1 MTKIIG
7 LTGGIA
13 TGKST
18 VSKMFLDE
26 KIPVIDTDEIAK
38 NVLAIN
44 TDEYHKVV
52 SLFSNEILQVNGE
65 INRKLLGRIIFSN
78 IQKRNK
84 LNDIVHPKVKQIVL
98 DLIQMYKQQE
108 TNIVV
113 IDVPLLFESEF
124 QEIADNII
132 VVFSTLEKQVSRLME
147 RDNISK
153 EYALMKINAQMPL
166 KEKMER
172 ADYVIDNSKSILK
185 TKKDFIAILKEI
197 EV

>member
-65 INRKLLGRIIFSN
+65 INRKLLDRIIFSN

-98 DLIQMYKQQE
+98 ATYAMAAEALDIKTLSSCNKEVIF
-108 TNIVV
+108 IV
-113 IDVPLLFESEF
+113 PNYFNNLL
-124 QEIADNII
+124 
-132 VVFSTLEKQVSRLME
+132 E
-147 RDNISK
+147 R
-153 EYALMKINAQMPL
+153 KIKNFGNAR
-166 KEKMER
+166 K
-172 ADYVIDNSKSILK
+172 
-185 TKKDFIAILKEI
+185 
-197 EV
+197 

>member
-124 QEIADNII
+124 QEIADSII